1 MSKAKSAVRDDSR
14 PRLGVV
20 EVRAAPA
27 NGPGEK
33 SRKDEVFRENERAV
47 DFTFNAKVAGVFDD
61 MVSRSVPFYNEVQRM
76 QVEFAAELL
85 PDEPCLVYD
94 LGCSTGTTIDLL
106 ASHPSCPRSAHFVG
120 VDNSTDM
127 LAKAREKLAPLGD
140 AGRVEL
146 ISGDLAQLDL
156 KPCSLVIM
164 NWTLQF
170 VRPIYRQSLVQ
181 RVCDAIRPG
190 GALFL
195 SEKTLVSD
203 SQLNRLYIDFYLRY
217 KRRQGYTDDE
227 LSRKREALENVL
239 VPYRHDE
246 NVALLRQC
254 GFETVDTYFRW
265 FNFECLVAKKRG

>member
-1 MSKAKSAVRDDSR
+1 MSIKD
-14 PRLGVV
+14 VV
-20 EVRAAPA
+20 FKEDVRA
-27 NGPGEK
+27 
-33 SRKDEVFRENERAV
+33 F
-47 DFTFNAKVAGVFDD
+47 DFKFNAKVAGAFDD
-61 MVSRSVPFYNEVQRM
+61 MVSRSVPFYSEIQRM

-106 ASHPSCPRSAHFVG
+106 ANHPACPKQVHFVG
-120 VDNSTDM
+120 VDNSADM
-127 LAKAREKLAPLGD
+127 LVKAKEKLAALD
-140 AGRVEL
+140 AVGRLEL
-146 ISGDLAQLDL
+146 MNADLAHIEFH
-156 KPCSLVIM
+156 PCSLVIM

-181 RVCDAIRPG
+181 RVCDAIQPG

-217 KRRQGYTDDE
+217 KRRQGYSDE
-227 LSRKREALENVL
+227 ELTRKREALENVL

-246 NVALLRQC
+246 NVALLKQC
-254 GFETVDTYFRW
+254 GFTTVDTYFRW
-265 FNFECLVAKKRG
+265 FNFECLVATKSN